1 MWDKGDKNGV
11 KNEDTKKMKPRS
23 ISVFRSFGTS
33 TDEVQYNR
41 KGMWW

>member
-1 MWDKGDKNGV
+1 MRDKRNKNGV
-11 KNEDTKKMKPRS
+11 KDEDTRKTKLRS